1 MFALDSTG
9 SYREKRDW
17 RLLSDT
23 KINTEQKADVYR
35 LMIKHEL
42 TGPVHRDRQPSQHSC
57 STPLYASVAHIKSVK
72 DLILFL

>member
-1 MFALDSTG
+1 MFALGSTG
-9 SYREKRDW
+9 SKRETGDW
-17 RLLSDT
+17 CLWSDT
-23 KINTEQKADVYR
+23 KINTEQETDVYR

-42 TGPVHRDRQPSQHSC
+42 TGPVHRQPSQHSC

>member
-42 TGPVHRDRQPSQHSC
+42 TGPVHRDRQPYHSILVQLH
-57 STPLYASVAHIKSVK
+57 STQVLHT
-72 DLILFL
+72 